1 MKSYTSILEETL
13 EEELFM
19 SNLNTLRIE
28 IDKKYKIKNNYTSEG
43 VAARSFKAS
52 GVGFSSR
59 ESLTE
64 NSVVDSLLES
74 GKNIIK
80 PYIEGE
86 KKIVKKKFDKIKETI
101 IFRDKKDEVS
111 ERILQ
116 EITKDIECAGIKV
129 NKIIYQNTNL
139 DYKIINTT
147 IDDIIEGNRNTCN
160 IEIILEN
167 DGRKEH
173 VVVDLPQ
180 SEFCKEK
187 VLSCIHSL
195 KYKYNNNLKYNA
207 DKQYN
212 LIFNSTIFGYICF
225 VFSYL
230 ISGECLVTNKDF
242 YEFIKDKKIK
252 DTVRIIENSNLN
264 KRLDCKYDMEGNLRI
279 PYEIFSKGTLI
290 NAFTNSS
297 SSKELG
303 CINTSIPCFR
313 EDIKSYPTSVATS
326 VEIERGNDSQI
337 IESLNEISEDY
348 FMIDEIVGGEAGI
361 NPCNGEINLVCSGY
375 IHNGY
380 QRGEKLKIYI
390 QTSILEL
397 FNNIISMTSEKYY
410 FSDCLILTPFV
421 LVENIRYRKNIRM
434 KG

>member
-303 CINTSIPCFR
+303 CINTASCFR

-397 FNNIISMTSEKYY
+397 FNNIISMSSEKYY

-421 LVENIRYRKNIRM
+421 LVENIRYRKI
-434 KG
+434 

>member
-167 DGRKEH
+167 DGRKDH

-303 CINTSIPCFR
+303 CINTASCFR

-421 LVENIRYRKNIRM
+421 LVENIRYRKI
-434 KG
+434 

>member
-74 GKNIIK
+74 GKKKKK
-80 PYIEGE
+80 PKNERK

-180 SEFCKEK
+180 SE
-187 VLSCIHSL
+187 SCIHSL

-252 DTVRIIENSNLN
+252 DTVIIIEKSNLN

-303 CINTSIPCFR
+303 CISTASCFR

-421 LVENIRYRKNIRM
+421 LVENIRYRKI
-434 KG
+434 

>member
-52 GVGFSSR
+52 GVVFSSR

-303 CINTSIPCFR
+303 CINTASCFR

-421 LVENIRYRKNIRM
+421 LVENIRYRKI
-434 KG
+434 

>member
-264 KRLDCKYDMEGNLRI
+264 KRLGCKYDMEGNLRI

-303 CINTSIPCFR
+303 CINTASCFR

-421 LVENIRYRKNIRM
+421 LVENIRYRKI
-434 KG
+434 

>member
-303 CINTSIPCFR
+303 CINTASCFR

-326 VEIERGNDSQI
+326 VEIARGNDSQI

-421 LVENIRYRKNIRM
+421 LVENIRYRKI
-434 KG
+434 

>member
-242 YEFIKDKKIK
+242 YEFIKDKKI
-252 DTVRIIENSNLN
+252 NSNLN

-303 CINTSIPCFR
+303 CINTASCFR

-421 LVENIRYRKNIRM
+421 LVENIRYRKI
-434 KG
+434 

>member
-252 DTVRIIENSNLN
+252 DTVRIIENSILN

-303 CINTSIPCFR
+303 CINTASCFR

-421 LVENIRYRKNIRM
+421 LVENIRYRKI
-434 KG
+434 

>member
-101 IFRDKKDEVS
+101 IFRDKKDDVS

-303 CINTSIPCFR
+303 CINTASCFR

-421 LVENIRYRKNIRM
+421 LVENIRYRKI
-434 KG
+434 

>member
-207 DKQYN
+207 DRQYN

-303 CINTSIPCFR
+303 CINTASCFR

-421 LVENIRYRKNIRM
+421 LVENIRYRKI
-434 KG
+434 

>member
-303 CINTSIPCFR
+303 CINTASCFR

-410 FSDCLILTPFV
+410 FSDCLIITPFV
-421 LVENIRYRKNIRM
+421 LVENIRYRKI
-434 KG
+434 

>member
-303 CINTSIPCFR
+303 CINTASCFR

-421 LVENIRYRKNIRM
+421 LV
-434 KG
+434 

>member
-43 VAARSFKAS
+43 GAARSFKAS

-303 CINTSIPCFR
+303 CINTASCFR

-421 LVENIRYRKNIRM
+421 LVENIRYRKI
-434 KG
+434 

>member
-1 MKSYTSILEETL
+1 MKSYTRILEETL

-303 CINTSIPCFR
+303 CINTASCFR

-421 LVENIRYRKNIRM
+421 LVENIRYRKI
-434 KG
+434 

>member
-303 CINTSIPCFR
+303 CINTASCFR

-337 IESLNEISEDY
+337 IESLNEISEDS

-421 LVENIRYRKNIRM
+421 LVENIRYRKI
-434 KG
+434 

>member
-80 PYIEGE
+80 PYIESE

-303 CINTSIPCFR
+303 CINTASCFR

-421 LVENIRYRKNIRM
+421 LVENIRYRKI
-434 KG
+434 

>member
-1 MKSYTSILEETL
+1 M
-13 EEELFM
+13 
-19 SNLNTLRIE
+19 
-28 IDKKYKIKNNYTSEG
+28 
-43 VAARSFKAS
+43 
-52 GVGFSSR
+52 
-59 ESLTE
+59 
-64 NSVVDSLLES
+64 
-74 GKNIIK
+74 
-80 PYIEGE
+80 
-86 KKIVKKKFDKIKETI
+86 
-101 IFRDKKDEVS
+101 
-111 ERILQ
+111 
-116 EITKDIECAGIKV
+116 
-129 NKIIYQNTNL
+129 
-139 DYKIINTT
+139 
-147 IDDIIEGNRNTCN
+147 
-160 IEIILEN
+160 
-167 DGRKEH
+167 
-173 VVVDLPQ
+173 
-180 SEFCKEK
+180 
-187 VLSCIHSL
+187 
-195 KYKYNNNLKYNA
+195 KYNA

-252 DTVRIIENSNLN
+252 DTERIIENSKLN

-303 CINTSIPCFR
+303 CINTASCFR

-421 LVENIRYRKNIRM
+421 LVENIRYRKI
-434 KG
+434 

>member
-173 VVVDLPQ
+173 V
-180 SEFCKEK
+180 
-187 VLSCIHSL
+187 
-195 KYKYNNNLKYNA
+195 
-207 DKQYN
+207 
-212 LIFNSTIFGYICF
+212 
-225 VFSYL
+225 YL
-230 ISGECLVTNKDF
+230 
-242 YEFIKDKKIK
+242 
-252 DTVRIIENSNLN
+252 
-264 KRLDCKYDMEGNLRI
+264 
-279 PYEIFSKGTLI
+279 
-290 NAFTNSS
+290 
-297 SSKELG
+297 
-303 CINTSIPCFR
+303 
-313 EDIKSYPTSVATS
+313 
-326 VEIERGNDSQI
+326 
-337 IESLNEISEDY
+337 
-348 FMIDEIVGGEAGI
+348 
-361 NPCNGEINLVCSGY
+361 
-375 IHNGY
+375 
-380 QRGEKLKIYI
+380 
-390 QTSILEL
+390 
-397 FNNIISMTSEKYY
+397 
-410 FSDCLILTPFV
+410 
-421 LVENIRYRKNIRM
+421 
-434 KG
+434 

>member
-28 IDKKYKIKNNYTSEG
+28 IDKKYKIKNNYISEG

-303 CINTSIPCFR
+303 CINTASCFR

-421 LVENIRYRKNIRM
+421 LVENIRYRKI
-434 KG
+434 

>member
-303 CINTSIPCFR
+303 CINTASCFR

-361 NPCNGEINLVCSGY
+361 NPCNGQINLVCSGY

-421 LVENIRYRKNIRM
+421 LVENIRYRKI
-434 KG
+434 

>member
-303 CINTSIPCFR
+303 CINTASCFR

-410 FSDCLILTPFV
+410 FSDCLILTTFV
-421 LVENIRYRKNIRM
+421 LVENIRYRKI
-434 KG
+434 

>member
-303 CINTSIPCFR
+303 CINTASCFR

-410 FSDCLILTPFV
+410 FSDCLILTPSV
-421 LVENIRYRKNIRM
+421 LVENIRYRKI
-434 KG
+434 

>member
-297 SSKELG
+297 SSKELV
-303 CINTSIPCFR
+303 CINTASCFR

-421 LVENIRYRKNIRM
+421 LVENIRYRKI
-434 KG
+434 

>member
-1 MKSYTSILEETL
+1 MKSYTIILEETL

-303 CINTSIPCFR
+303 CINTASCFR

-421 LVENIRYRKNIRM
+421 LVENIRYRKI
-434 KG
+434 

>member
-303 CINTSIPCFR
+303 CINTASCFR

-337 IESLNEISEDY
+337 IESLNVISEDY

-421 LVENIRYRKNIRM
+421 LVENIRYRKI
-434 KG
+434 

>member
-116 EITKDIECAGIKV
+116 EITNDIECAGIKV

-303 CINTSIPCFR
+303 CINTASCFR

-421 LVENIRYRKNIRM
+421 LVENIRYRKI
-434 KG
+434 

>member
-279 PYEIFSKGTLI
+279 RYEIFSKGTLI

-303 CINTSIPCFR
+303 CINTASCFR

-421 LVENIRYRKNIRM
+421 LVENIRYRKI
-434 KG
+434 

>member
-225 VFSYL
+225 IFSYL

-303 CINTSIPCFR
+303 CINTASCFR

-421 LVENIRYRKNIRM
+421 LVENIRYRKI
-434 KG
+434 

>member
-74 GKNIIK
+74 GKNIIN

-303 CINTSIPCFR
+303 CINTASCFR

-421 LVENIRYRKNIRM
+421 LVENIRYRKI
-434 KG
+434 

>member
-230 ISGECLVTNKDF
+230 ISGECLVTNKYF

-303 CINTSIPCFR
+303 CINTASCFR

-421 LVENIRYRKNIRM
+421 LVENIRYRKI
-434 KG
+434 

>member
-43 VAARSFKAS
+43 VASRSFKAS

-303 CINTSIPCFR
+303 CINTASCFR

-421 LVENIRYRKNIRM
+421 LVENIRYRKI
-434 KG
+434 

>member
-303 CINTSIPCFR
+303 CINTASCFR

-348 FMIDEIVGGEAGI
+348 FMIDEIGGGEAGI

-421 LVENIRYRKNIRM
+421 LVENIRYRKI
-434 KG
+434 

>member
-303 CINTSIPCFR
+303 CINTASCFR

-421 LVENIRYRKNIRM
+421 LVENIRYRKI
-434 KG
+434 

>member
-86 KKIVKKKFDKIKETI
+86 KKIVKKKFDKLKETI

-303 CINTSIPCFR
+303 CINTASCFR

-421 LVENIRYRKNIRM
+421 LVENIRYRKI
-434 KG
+434 

>member
-303 CINTSIPCFR
+303 CINTASCFR

-390 QTSILEL
+390 QTSILDL

-421 LVENIRYRKNIRM
+421 LVENIRYRKI
-434 KG
+434 

>member
-242 YEFIKDKKIK
+242 YEFIKDKKI
-252 DTVRIIENSNLN
+252 N

-303 CINTSIPCFR
+303 CINTASCFR

-421 LVENIRYRKNIRM
+421 LVENIRYRKI
-434 KG
+434 

>member
-160 IEIILEN
+160 IEIMLEN

-303 CINTSIPCFR
+303 CINTASCFR

-421 LVENIRYRKNIRM
+421 LVENIRYRKI
-434 KG
+434 

>member
-303 CINTSIPCFR
+303 CINTASCFR

-375 IHNGY
+375 IHNVY

-421 LVENIRYRKNIRM
+421 LVENIRYRKI
-434 KG
+434 

>member
-303 CINTSIPCFR
+303 CINTASCFR

-348 FMIDEIVGGEAGI
+348 FMIYEIVGGEAGI

-421 LVENIRYRKNIRM
+421 LVENIRYRKI
-434 KG
+434 

>member
-279 PYEIFSKGTLI
+279 PYEIFSKGPLI

-303 CINTSIPCFR
+303 CINTASCFR

-421 LVENIRYRKNIRM
+421 LVENIRYRKI
-434 KG
+434 